1 MATNPP
7 TIVEMSPRIVAEG
20 TTTLYFQVEN
30 FLDHLGAAYLA
41 SSNSG
46 AQFSDET
53 AVLQK
58 AAAGSGGSDYVVVTA
73 TVSYPSSYS
82 GSGDITII
90 IDTYDDPT
98 KPRSVTKTFGTSRP
112 KITYLRDSIEG
123 VERISKPKPNRRR
136 SPAKKQPGHKGK
148 K

>member
-1 MATNPP
+1 
-7 TIVEMSPRIVAEG
+7 MSPRIVAEG

-30 FLDHLGAAYLA
+30 FLDHLGAAHLA

-58 AAAGSGGSDYVVVTA
+58 AAAGSGGSDYVVVT
-73 TVSYPSSYS
+73 TKVSYPDSYS

-90 IDTYDDPT
+90 IDTYDDST
-98 KPRSVTKTFGTSRP
+98 EPRTVTKTFGYIAP
-112 KITYLRDSIEG
+112 KITYLRDAIDDFS
-123 VERISKPKPNRRR
+123 RRDR
-136 SPAKKQPGHKGK
+136 
-148 K
+148 